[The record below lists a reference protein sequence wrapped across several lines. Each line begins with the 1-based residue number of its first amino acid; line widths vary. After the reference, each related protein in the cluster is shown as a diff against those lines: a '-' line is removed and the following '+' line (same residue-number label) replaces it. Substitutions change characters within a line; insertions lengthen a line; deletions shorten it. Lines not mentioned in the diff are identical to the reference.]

1 MHGDQRDRC
10 HGPEGAGALFAPD
23 LTESAD
29 MDAAKFDS
37 VVMKGRKN
45 MMIALHDIV
54 PSFRPDPDVWD
65 NLAAHLRLAESKI
78 G

>member
-1 MHGDQRDRC
+1 
-10 HGPEGAGALFAPD
+10 
-23 LTESAD
+23 

-37 VVMKGRKN
+37 VVMEGRKDMTTAVHN
-45 MMIALHDIV
+45 IV